1 MYSDD
6 HINKLRDE
14 RARIFHQM
22 KDIADRDQRGEMTA
36 EDREA
41 WDRANADLD
50 RLTAEVERM
59 EKANRYDE
67 VVAARRPEFLSERRV
82 ETPAAQLSDAD
93 ILRQIALGERREY
106 TFGGPSER
114 RDVLKSSTGA
124 PVPTSFYDRLIEHLV
139 IMGPMLDPNVVSI
152 IQTNSGENLQIPR
165 TSTYSAGSVTG
176 EGVAIN
182 ESDPTFAAFI
192 TLGAF
197 KYAFLTQFSREMVED
212 SGINLLDFF
221 ARQAATGL
229 GTTVNAVLTVG
240 TDTTQPNGIVTA
252 SSLGVTGGTGVSG
265 AFTADNLIDLVYS
278 VNSPYRRRGASFQM
292 RASSLA
298 AARKLKTSDG
308 DYLWQ
313 PSLQVGQPDTLL
325 GFSVFENPD
334 VAAAGT
340 GVRSV
345 VFGDMSAYHVRQVGG
360 IQVARSDEYAFNADL
375 ITFRVTW
382 RGDADLPD
390 TNAVKYFIGG
400 TA

>member
-1 MYSDD
+1 MYDESYVQG
-6 HINKLRDE
+6 LRE
-14 RARIFHQM
+14 QRAQAYHQM
-22 KDIADRDQRGEMTA
+22 KDIADREVAGESRA

-50 RLTAEVERM
+50 RLTAEVERC
-59 EKANRYDE
+59 ERANRLDAVTE
-67 VVAARRPEFLSERRV
+67 LRRPEFISERRV
-82 ETPAAQLSDAD
+82 ETSAAPQSDAD

-114 RDVLKSSTGA
+114 RDVLKTNTGA

-139 IMGPMLDPNVVSI
+139 VMGPMLDPNVVTI

-176 EGVAIN
+176 EAVAIN
-182 ESDPTFAAFI
+182 ESDPAFAAFI

-229 GTTVNAVLTVG
+229 GTTVNNVLTVG

-252 SSLGVTGGTGVSG
+252 ASLGVTGGTGVSG

-298 AARKLKTSDG
+298 AARKLKDSDG
-308 DYLWQ
+308 QYLWS

-325 GFSVFENPD
+325 GYPVYENPD
-334 VAAAGT
+334 VVAAGT
-340 GVRSV
+340 PTRSV
-345 VFGDMSAYHVRQVGG
+345 IFGDMSAYHVRQVGG